1 MIRGWVIALLGWA
14 WPAFLWA
21 TDNPAWTLDNYN
33 RALVIVGEAA
43 FSAALLVVI
52 QPWKRVAA

>member
-1 MIRGWVIALLGWA
+1 MIRGWVIALIGWG

-21 TDNPAWTLDNYN
+21 TDNPVWTWDAYN
-33 RALVIVGEAA
+33 RALVIVGEVAL
-43 FSAALLVVI
+43 SAALLVVI